1 MNAEIT
7 TANLRDGA
15 KVTYRRWGAGNSGGR
30 ILLVHPLAL
39 DGSLWKPVAA
49 RLAAARMDIIAP
61 DCRGHGRSERSPGP
75 YSVEQF
81 ADDLTDLMDHAGW
94 ANAIVAGC
102 SMGGCVAQAFAGA
115 YPQRLQGLVLV
126 DTTSWY
132 GPNAQ
137 ASWAKRATKARTEGL
152 ASMSGFQTTRW
163 FSEAY
168 RADHPKR
175 VAEVVD
181 IFIANKLEC
190 YAASCAML
198 GAADL
203 RSVLSR
209 IRVPVQVVVGEDDYA
224 TPVAASEYLAR
235 EIPGARLII
244 LPHAR
249 HLTLVERP
257 DNIAAAIAEVTEASV
272 S

>member
-1 MNAEIT
+1 M
-7 TANLRDGA
+7 RDSA
-15 KVTYRRWGAGNSGGR
+15 RIAYRRWGVGNPGGR
-30 ILLVHPLAL
+30 IVLVHPLAL
-39 DGSLWKPVAA
+39 DGSLWEPVAA
-49 RLAAARMDIIAP
+49 RLTAAQMDVIAP

-81 ADDLTDLMDHAGW
+81 ADDLADLMDHAGW
-94 ANAIVAGC
+94 SGAVVAGC

-115 YPQRLQGLVLV
+115 YPQRLKGLILV

-132 GPNAQ
+132 GLDAQ
-137 ASWAKRATKARTEGL
+137 ASWAERAAKARTEGL

-163 FSEAY
+163 FSDAY
-168 RADHPKR
+168 QADHPQR
-175 VAEVVD
+175 VAEVIE
-181 IFIANKLEC
+181 IFIANDLEC
-190 YAASCAML
+190 YAASCIML

-203 RSVLSR
+203 RPVLSG
-209 IRVPVQVVVGEDDYA
+209 IKVPAQVVVGEDDYA

-235 EIPGARLII
+235 EIPGARLTI

-257 DNIAAAIAEVTEASV
+257 DDIAAAIAEVTEASV